1 MTTKSIF
8 EENPKKTI
16 GIIIVII
23 FLLVDISF
31 AITYRLYFGHNFHDN
46 KLYEQ
51 QQLEHSYRIKSDIY
65 HHDLQKNIDNHAPAW
80 GGIEYKITTD
90 SLGFKTQ
97 KPGNTAIV
105 TDKYR
110 IVFIGDSFTEG
121 VGVMYERTFV
131 GQIAKVLSDRNID
144 VLNAAVMPYSPIVYY
159 NKIKYLLLEVGLK
172 FDELVVFIDISDVLD
187 EVNRYTEPTGI
198 ATERR
203 ESALDDKG
211 EKDSASNVVQES
223 NTISMA
229 SVKSF
234 LPDNSIFIYE
244 LANIIYDHF
253 KVRRDGYNLGMRQ
266 SMWTIDDK
274 IYQEYGELGLIRAT
288 HHMNLLYN
296 LLEENDVKLTV
307 AVYPWPDQIVNNDLN
322 SIQVKHWQAWA
333 EEKDV
338 EFLNYF
344 PLFIKDACDETCRYQ
359 VIEDYYIKG
368 DTHWNANGH
377 KLISDEFLSTVST
390 PN

>member
-1 MTTKSIF
+1 MATKSIF

-16 GIIIVII
+16 ASIIVIV
-23 FLLVDISF
+23 FLLADISV
-31 AITYRLYFGHNFHDN
+31 ANIYRLYFGHNFHDN

-51 QQLEHSYRIKSDIY
+51 QQLEHSYRIKSDVY
-65 HHDLQKNIDNHAPAW
+65 HHDLKKNIDNHAAAW

-121 VGVMYERTFV
+121 VGLMYERTFV
-131 GQIAKVLSDRNID
+131 GQIANVLSDRNID
-144 VLNAAVMPYSPIVYY
+144 VLNAAVMSYSPIIYY
-159 NKIKYLLLEVGLK
+159 NKIKHLLLEVGLK

-187 EVNRYTEPTGI
+187 EVNQYTTPTGI
-198 ATERR
+198 TSERS
-203 ESALDDKG
+203 ESAPDDKY
-211 EKDSASNVVQES
+211 EKDSASNVVKIS
-223 NTISMA
+223 NTISLD
-229 SVKSF
+229 SFKSF
-234 LPDNSIFIYE
+234 VPDNSIFIYL
-244 LANIIYDHF
+244 LANNIYDRF
-253 KVRRDGYNLGMRQ
+253 KISRDGYNLGMRQ

-274 IYQEYGELGLIRAT
+274 IYQEYGELGLGRAT
-288 HHMNLLYN
+288 HHMNLLHN
-296 LLEENDVKLTV
+296 LLEENDVELTV
-307 AVYPWPDQIVNNDLN
+307 AVYPWPDQIFNNDLN
-322 SIQVKHWQAWA
+322 SIQVKHWQAWV

-344 PLFIKDACDETCRYQ
+344 PSFIKNDCDEKCRYQ
-359 VIEDYYIKG
+359 VIEDYFIKG

-377 KLISDEFLSTVST
+377 KLIADEFLTTIST